1 MSTGVLERDV
11 RQRARE
17 RLKTSTAVAVV
28 GAGLVGLYSV
38 SHWGIACPF
47 LAITGWQCPLC
58 GGTRMAV
65 DLASG
70 DVAAAWQHNA
80 VALVA
85 VATLLIAMVWW
96 AGQAVG
102 LRGTARWSAPNWL
115 SQPHVYRV
123 VVVVAAV
130 WTVTRNLF

>member
-1 MSTGVLERDV
+1 MSTDVLERDV

-17 RLKTSTAVAVV
+17 RLKTSTAVTVV
-28 GAGLVGLYSV
+28 GAGLAGLYSV
-38 SHWGIACPF
+38 SHLGIACPF

-102 LRGTARWSAPNWL
+102 LRRTSRWSAPHWL

>member
-1 MSTGVLERDV
+1 MTTGVLERDV
-11 RQRARE
+11 GQRARQ
-17 RLKTSTAVAVV
+17 RLKTSTAVTVF
-28 GAGLVGLYSV
+28 GAGLAGLYSV
-38 SHWGIACPF
+38 SHWSIVCPF
-47 LAITGWQCPLC
+47 LAITRWQCPLC

-85 VATLLIAMVWW
+85 VATLLMAMVWW

-102 LRGTARWSAPNWL
+102 LRGTSRWSAPNWL
-115 SQPHVYRV
+115 SQRHVYRV